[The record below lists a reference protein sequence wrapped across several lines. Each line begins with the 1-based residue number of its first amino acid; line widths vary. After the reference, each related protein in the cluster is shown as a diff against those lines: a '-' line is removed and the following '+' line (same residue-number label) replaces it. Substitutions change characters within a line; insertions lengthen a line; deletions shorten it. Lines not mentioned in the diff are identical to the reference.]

1 MAHTI
6 VDAGEIEARRGVF
19 KPIRPALGVTA
30 FGINQIQLPPGGESF
45 EHDHAGDGQEEVYD
59 HRRQRDDPR
68 RGRRARAPARPLRLP
83 LARREAPARRR
94 AGRPHLDRRRV
105 EARRVR
111 AGELLGAS
119 RLTFA

>member
-45 EHDHAGDGQEEVYD
+45 EHDHTGDGQEEVYAIIGGSGTIRVEGEEHELRPGHFVFLSPD
-59 HRRQRDDPR
+59 ARRQLVAGP
-68 RGRRARAPARPLRLP
+68 GGLTWIGIGSKPGAY
-83 LARREAPARRR
+83 EAES
-94 AGRPHLDRRRV
+94 H
-105 EARRVR
+105 
-111 AGELLGAS
+111 
-119 RLTFA
+119 